1 MNPVM
6 PSSDGVVI
14 EVQDICKAYG
24 KQAVLQNL
32 SLTVRKGDILALIGP
47 SGSGKSTLL
56 RCLNFLEQPESGR
69 ISVCGVGIELESGKR
84 VRRSLVSAL
93 RANTGMVFQH
103 FDLFPHLTALGNVIE
118 APITVL
124 KESREKAIARAKEL
138 LDQVGLADRM
148 QHFPHELSGGQKQRV
163 AIARA
168 LAMDPSILLLDEIT
182 SALDPEL
189 VGEVLHVVRRLAASG
204 MTMVLVTHE
213 IAFAR
218 DVANNVGFMSDGKLI
233 VLDTTE
239 KVLDQP
245 TNPRLRAFLERYNGT
260 GRRAV

>member
-1 MNPVM
+1 MR
-6 PSSDGVVI
+6 PSDEIVI
-14 EVQDICKAYG
+14 EVTDICKSYG
-24 KQAVLQNL
+24 NQAVLHNL
-32 SLTVRKGDILALIGP
+32 SLTVRRGDILALIGP

-56 RCLNFLEQPESGR
+56 RCLNLLERPESGR
-69 ISVCGVGIELESGKR
+69 ICVCGVGIELGYGKR
-84 VRRSLVSAL
+84 VSRSDVSAL
-93 RANTGMVFQH
+93 RSNTGMVFQH

-124 KESREKAIARAKEL
+124 KMSRKEAIERAMEL
-138 LDQVGLADRM
+138 LDQVGLADRV

-189 VGEVLHVVRRLAASG
+189 VGEVLQAVRRLAASG

-218 DVANNVGFMSDGKLI
+218 DVAKNVGFMSEGKLV

-239 KVLDQP
+239 KVLRQP
-245 TNPRLRAFLERYNGT
+245 SNPRLRAFLERYYEA
-260 GRRAV
+260 GRQPV